1 MIRIDEPAKNLARQ
15 QELERQ
21 LAEIHARHMAE
32 LLPIMN
38 ELSQLKSYMYPA
50 VDDVIT
56 EIRRAFARERLCHLN
71 DGAIISLF
79 K

>member
-1 MIRIDEPAKNLARQ
+1 MIRIDEPARNLARQ

-21 LAEIHARHMAE
+21 LDEIHARHMAE

-38 ELSQLKSYMYPA
+38 ELNQLKSHMYPS
-50 VDDVIT
+50 VEDVIT
-56 EIRRAFARERLCHLN
+56 EIRRAFEREKLCHRN
-71 DGAIISLF
+71 DGAILSLF